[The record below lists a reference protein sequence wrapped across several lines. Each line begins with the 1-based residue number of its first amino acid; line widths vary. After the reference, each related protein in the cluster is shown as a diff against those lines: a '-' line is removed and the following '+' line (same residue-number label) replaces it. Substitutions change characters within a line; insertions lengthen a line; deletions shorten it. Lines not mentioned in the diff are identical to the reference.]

1 MKKIS
6 ILLMALVLSMS
17 LAGCSLFSKDQQTS
31 KNNTEQSSSQDNSS
45 EKTRINQIQVQ
56 IQRIKTQVQAIKQ
69 MINNRLLI
77 NLIQK
82 TKIML

>member
-45 EKTRINQIQVQ
+45 DKTTNESSDNSSSDDKDKSEACLMHGDTSN
-56 IQRIKTQVQAIKQ
+56 IKFRFKG
-69 MINNRLLI
+69 
-77 NLIQK
+77 
-82 TKIML
+82 

>member
-31 KNNTEQSSSQDNSS
+31 KNNTEQSSSQDNSNDKTTS
-45 EKTRINQIQVQ
+45 ESSDNSNSENKD
-56 IQRIKTQVQAIKQ
+56 KSDSSSD
-69 MINNRLLI
+69 
-77 NLIQK
+77 
-82 TKIML
+82 

>member
-45 EKTRINQIQVQ
+45 DKTTNE
-56 IQRIKTQVQAIKQ
+56 
-69 MINNRLLI
+69 
-77 NLIQK
+77 
-82 TKIML
+82 